1 MPYTGVMDREEQIAH
16 LRLIRTPNIGPMTF
30 SLLLQRYGSA
40 TAALRAVPDLAK
52 RGGRTLKPT
61 ARSVAEAELAA
72 NEAVGARL
80 LFKGG
85 DDYPDRLAQFDDAPA
100 VLSTTGAV
108 HLLNRPCVGIVGA
121 RNASINAQRFAQSL
135 ADELVAEGHVVVSGL
150 ARGIDAAAH
159 NGALAGGTIAVI
171 AGGIDIRYP
180 PENAEL
186 QEAIGE
192 TGLVIAEMPPGT
204 QPTPRHFPIR
214 NRIIGS
220 LALGTV
226 VVEAAERS
234 GSLITA
240 RETAER
246 GGEVMAVPGSPLD
259 PRSAGCNHL
268 IREGATLVRGTAD
281 ILECLSRPASAD
293 APDPQDW
300 RQARLAPG
308 PQESIDRCRSAILSA
323 LGPEGTDIDEV
334 IRWCDA
340 PTATVL
346 AAILELELAGRITR
360 HHGSRVSLVLG
371 T

>member
-1 MPYTGVMDREEQIAH
+1 M
-16 LRLIRTPNIGPMTF
+16 
-30 SLLLQRYGSA
+30 
-40 TAALRAVPDLAK
+40 
-52 RGGRTLKPT
+52 
-61 ARSVAEAELAA
+61 
-72 NEAVGARL
+72 
-80 LFKGG
+80 
-85 DDYPDRLAQFDDAPA
+85 
-100 VLSTTGAV
+100 LSTRGAL
-108 HLLNRPCVGIVGA
+108 HLLDRPGVGIVGA
-121 RNASINAQRFAQSL
+121 RNASINAQRLAQSL
-135 ADELVAEGHVVVSGL
+135 ADELAGEGHAVISGL

-171 AGGIDIRYP
+171 AGGIDVHYP
-180 PENAEL
+180 PENTEL
-186 QEAIGE
+186 QDAIAE
-192 TGLVIAEMPPGT
+192 TGLVVAEMPPGT

-268 IREGATLVRGTAD
+268 IREGATLVRGVAD
-281 ILECLSRPASAD
+281 ILECLSRPGAAD
-293 APDPQDW
+293 APAPQDW
-300 RQARLAPG
+300 RDARLAPG
-308 PQESIDRCRSAILSA
+308 PPESIDRCRTTILEA

-346 AAILELELAGRITR
+346 AAILELELAGRNTR
-360 HHGSRVSLVLG
+360 HHGSRVCLVLG

>member
-1 MPYTGVMDREEQIAH
+1 MPYTGKMDREEQIAH

-40 TAALRAVPDLAK
+40 VEALRAVPELAK
-52 RGGRTLKPT
+52 RGGRTLKP
-61 ARSVAEAELAA
+61 APRSVAEAELDA
-72 NEAVGARL
+72 NEAIGATL

-85 DDYPDRLAQFDDAPA
+85 ADYPDRLAQFDDAPA
-100 VLSTTGAV
+100 ILSTRGAV

-121 RNASINAQRFAQSL
+121 RNASINAQRLAQSL
-135 ADELVAEGHVVVSGL
+135 ADELATEGYVVISGL

-159 NGALAGGTIAVI
+159 NGALALGTIAVI
-171 AGGIDIRYP
+171 AGGIDVFYP
-180 PENAEL
+180 PENADL
-186 QEAIGE
+186 QQAIGE
-192 TGLVIAEMPPGT
+192 TGLIIAEMPPGT

-220 LALGTV
+220 LALGTI

-268 IREGATLVRGTAD
+268 IREGATLVRGVAD
-281 ILECLSRPASAD
+281 ILECLSRPSRAS

-300 RQARLAPG
+300 RNARLSPG
-308 PQESIDRCRSAILSA
+308 TPESIDRCRDTILDA
-323 LGPEGTDIDEV
+323 LGTEGTDIDEV

-346 AAILELELAGRITR
+346 AAILGLELAGRIAR
-360 HHGSRVSLVLG
+360 HHGSRVCLVLG

>member
-1 MPYTGVMDREEQIAH
+1 MDREEQIAH

-40 TAALRAVPDLAK
+40 ADALRAVPELAK
-52 RGGRTLKPT
+52 RGGRTLQP
-61 ARSVAEAELAA
+61 APRSVAEAELAA

-85 DDYPDRLAQFDDAPA
+85 DGYPQRLTRFDDAPA
-100 VLSTTGAV
+100 VLSTRGAI
-108 HLLNRPCVGIVGA
+108 HLLDRPGVGIVGA
-121 RNASINAQRFAQSL
+121 RNASINAQRLAQGL
-135 ADELVAEGHVVVSGL
+135 ADELASEGHVVISGL

-159 NGALAGGTIAVI
+159 NGALAGGTLAVI
-171 AGGIDIRYP
+171 AGGIDVYYP
-180 PENAEL
+180 PENTEL
-186 QEAIGE
+186 QDAIAE
-192 TGLVIAEMPPGT
+192 TGLIVAEMPPGT

-220 LALGTV
+220 LTLGTV
-226 VVEAAERS
+226 LVEAAERS

-268 IREGATLVRGTAD
+268 IREGATLVRGMAD
-281 ILECLSRPASAD
+281 ILECLARPSVAD

-300 RQARLAPG
+300 RDARLAPG
-308 PQESIDRCRSAILSA
+308 PPESIDRCRTTILEA

-334 IRWCDA
+334 IRWCGA

-360 HHGSRVSLVLG
+360 HHGNRVCLVLG

>member
-1 MPYTGVMDREEQIAH
+1 MDREEQIAC

-40 TAALRAVPDLAK
+40 AEAFRAVPDLA
-52 RGGRTLKPT
+52 RRSGRTLKPAT
-61 ARSVAEAELAA
+61 RAIAEAELAA
-72 NEAVGARL
+72 NKSAGARL

-85 DDYPDRLAQFDDAPA
+85 HDYPAHLGQFDDAPP
-100 VLSTTGAV
+100 VLSAKGAV
-108 HLLNRPCVGIVGA
+108 HLLGRPGVAIVGA
-121 RNASINAQRFAQSL
+121 RNASINAQRLAQSL
-135 ADELVAEGHVVVSGL
+135 AEDLGSEGYVVISGL

-171 AGGIDIRYP
+171 AGGIDVVYP
-180 PENAEL
+180 SENTDLHESIAE
-186 QEAIGE
+186 A
-192 TGLVIAEMPPGT
+192 GLLLAEMPPGT

-214 NRIIGS
+214 NRIIDA

-259 PRSAGCNHL
+259 PRSQGCNHL
-268 IREGATLVRGTAD
+268 IREGATLIRDIAD
-281 ILECLSRPASAD
+281 ITECLSRPIGASVPSA
-293 APDPQDW
+293 QDW
-300 RQARLAPG
+300 RTGRLTPG
-308 PQESIDRCRSAILSA
+308 PPESIERCREAILQA
-323 LGPEGTDIDEV
+323 LGPETTDIDDV
-334 IRWCDA
+334 IAWCNA

-346 AAILELELAGRITR
+346 AALLELELAGRVTR
-360 HHGSRVSLVLG
+360 HHGNRICLVIDR
-371 T
+371 

>member
-1 MPYTGVMDREEQIAH
+1 MDREEQIAC

-40 TAALRAVPDLAK
+40 AEALRAVPDLA
-52 RGGRTLKPT
+52 RRSGRTLKPAT
-61 ARSVAEAELAA
+61 RAIAEAELAA
-72 NEAVGARL
+72 NKSAGARL

-85 DDYPDRLAQFDDAPA
+85 HDYPARLGQFDDAPP
-100 VLSTTGAV
+100 VLSAKGAV
-108 HLLNRPCVGIVGA
+108 HLLGRPGVAIVGA
-121 RNASINAQRFAQSL
+121 RNASINAQRLAQSL
-135 ADELVAEGHVVVSGL
+135 AEDLGSEGYVVISGL

-171 AGGIDIRYP
+171 AGGIDVVYP
-180 PENAEL
+180 SENTDLHESIAE
-186 QEAIGE
+186 A
-192 TGLVIAEMPPGT
+192 GLLLAEMPPGT

-214 NRIIGS
+214 NRIIGA

-259 PRSAGCNHL
+259 PRSQGCNHL
-268 IREGATLVRGTAD
+268 IREGATLIRDIAD
-281 ILECLSRPASAD
+281 ITECLSRPIGASVPSA
-293 APDPQDW
+293 QDW
-300 RQARLAPG
+300 RTGRLTPG
-308 PQESIDRCRSAILSA
+308 PPESIERCREAILQA
-323 LGPEGTDIDEV
+323 LGPETTEIDDV
-334 IRWCDA
+334 IAWCNA

-346 AAILELELAGRITR
+346 AALLELELAGRVTR
-360 HHGSRVSLVLG
+360 HHGNRICLVIDR
-371 T
+371 

>member
-1 MPYTGVMDREEQIAH
+1 MDREEQIAH

-40 TAALRAVPDLAK
+40 ADALRAVPELAK
-52 RGGRTLKPT
+52 RGGRTLQP
-61 ARSVAEAELAA
+61 APRSVAEAELAA

-85 DDYPDRLAQFDDAPA
+85 DGYPQRLTRFDDAPA
-100 VLSTTGAV
+100 VLSTRGAI
-108 HLLNRPCVGIVGA
+108 HLLDRPGVGIVGA
-121 RNASINAQRFAQSL
+121 RNASINAQRMAQGL
-135 ADELVAEGHVVVSGL
+135 ADELASEGHVVISGL

-159 NGALAGGTIAVI
+159 NGALAGGTLAVI
-171 AGGIDIRYP
+171 AGGIDVYYP
-180 PENAEL
+180 PENTEL
-186 QEAIGE
+186 QDAIAE
-192 TGLVIAEMPPGT
+192 TGLIVAEMPPGT

-220 LALGTV
+220 LTLGTV

-268 IREGATLVRGTAD
+268 IREGATLVRGMAD
-281 ILECLSRPASAD
+281 ILECLARPSVAD

-300 RQARLAPG
+300 RDARLAPG
-308 PQESIDRCRSAILSA
+308 PPESIDRCRTTILEA

-334 IRWCDA
+334 IRWCGA

-360 HHGSRVSLVLG
+360 HHGNRVCLVLG

>member
-1 MPYTGVMDREEQIAH
+1 MDHEEQIAH

-40 TAALRAVPDLAK
+40 TAALRAVPELAK
-52 RGGRTLKPT
+52 RGGRTLKP
-61 ARSVAEAELAA
+61 APRSMAEAELAA
-72 NEAVGARL
+72 NEAAGARL

-85 DDYPDRLAQFDDAPA
+85 ESYPDRLAGFDDAPA
-100 VLSTTGAV
+100 VLSVKGAV
-108 HLLNRPCVGIVGA
+108 HLLNRPGVGIVGA

-135 ADELVAEGHVVVSGL
+135 AGELATEGHVVISGL

-171 AGGIDIRYP
+171 AGGIDVSYP
-180 PENAEL
+180 PENVEL
-186 QEAIGE
+186 QEAIAE

-214 NRIIGS
+214 SRIIGS
-220 LALGTV
+220 LALGIV

-259 PRSAGCNHL
+259 ARSAGCNHL
-268 IREGATLVRGTAD
+268 IREGATLVRSVAD
-281 ILECLSRPASAD
+281 ILECLSRPSSASL
-293 APDPQDW
+293 PDPQDW
-300 RQARLAPG
+300 RDARLAPG
-308 PQESIDRCRSAILSA
+308 PPESIDRCRATILDA
-323 LGPEGTDIDEV
+323 LGSEGTDVDEV
-334 IRWCDA
+334 IRWCDS

-346 AAILELELAGRITR
+346 AAILELELAGRVTR
-360 HHGSRVSLVLG
+360 HHGNRVCLVLG